1 VTRDDVR
8 AVVLRVLRDVAP
20 EADVEAL
27 DPGIELREQVDLD
40 SMDVLSVMVGL
51 HRALDVEIP
60 ESDYP
65 KLATLGGCVEYLT
78 ARVTGSRES

>member
-1 VTRDDVR
+1 MTRDEVR
-8 AVVLRVLRDVAP
+8 AVVLRVLKEIAP

-27 DPGIELREQVDLD
+27 DPGVDLREQIDLD

-65 KLATLGGCVEYLT
+65 QLATLAGCVDYLST
-78 ARVTGSRES
+78 RAVR

>member
-1 VTRDDVR
+1 VTRDEVR
-8 AVVLRVLRDVAP
+8 AVVLRVLKEIAP

-27 DPGIELREQVDLD
+27 DPGVDLREQIDLD

-65 KLATLGGCVEYLT
+65 QLATLAGCLDYLST
-78 ARVTGSRES
+78 LAV